1 MPTMYHGR
9 NGMKVGNMMLGRVV
23 LISFVCGLPYISAG
37 NQSVPCSEAR
47 PFVPTNISVACSVFT
62 NCLHGCDLLSNTTVY
77 AVFQGDADISAY
89 RQTSEDVRG
98 VAQSQVYFAASVP
111 WETKL
116 IEKAKDLNPSLV
128 VVSLTNDCSM
138 IRGNPYFWI
147 RQDNLFKLTSRMMF
161 SLSGGERIPMHCL
174 PSPRNVMEEVI
185 AKPPANL
192 VGSRV
197 SRDRG
202 RAGRA
207 SLPGFATASEDY
219 EYTIVVLDKTFEY
232 AYKWNAVNVILID
245 PIHDNP
251 LKLKGKIEEA
261 KKYKVNLIVKCSWQD
276 ADALSELNAKVVSI
290 NPYNASA
297 FADFTIAV
305 LGEALRHIKDEERRL
320 FDRGLE

>member
-1 MPTMYHGR
+1 
-9 NGMKVGNMMLGRVV
+9 MKVGNMMLGRVV

-37 NQSVPCSEAR
+37 VPCSEVL

-62 NCLHGCDLLSNTTVY
+62 NCLHGRDLLSNTTVY

-89 RQTSEDVRG
+89 RQTSEDARG
-98 VAQSQVYFAASVP
+98 VAQSQVYFAAGVP
-111 WETKL
+111 WEAKL
-116 IEKAKDLNPSLV
+116 IDKAKDLNPSLV

-147 RQDNLFKLTSRMMF
+147 RQDNLFKLTSRLMF

-174 PSPRNVMEEVI
+174 PSPRNVM
-185 AKPPANL
+185 
-192 VGSRV
+192 
-197 SRDRG
+197 
-202 RAGRA
+202 
-207 SLPGFATASEDY
+207 EDY

-261 KKYKVNLIVKCSWQD
+261 KRYKVNLIVKCPWQD

-297 FADFTIAV
+297 FADFAIIV
-305 LGEALRHIKDEERRL
+305 LDEALRYIKDDDRRL
-320 FDRGLE
+320 KDSEIDTTCRQSFKTAETPTMKRTLNTTINRLKKEKRR